1 MADRSTRDAASAPGA
16 GGRAGDQRAGDQRAP
31 VILAARNLRRVF
43 RLGDSRVEALRGVSL
58 DIRRGDFVAIVG
70 PSGSGKSTL
79 LHLLGLIDS
88 PSEGSVAI
96 RGEPAHHL
104 GRERR
109 AGIRLRWLGFVFQSF
124 NLLQLLT
131 ARQNVEIVLRLAGAP
146 KSQRRDRAESLLRAV
161 GLGERMQHRPT
172 QLSGGERQRVA
183 IARALANEPEVLLAD
198 EPTGNLDSAT
208 GAGIVDLL
216 AELNRAGQTVVMVT
230 HNLAVARRAGRLL
243 HMHDGTLH
251 EDSMPPDDDA
261 RDPAP

>member
-1 MADRSTRDAASAPGA
+1 MSN
-16 GGRAGDQRAGDQRAP
+16 QRPVLSPNTAP

-43 RLGDSRVEALRGVSL
+43 RLGESRVEALRGVSL
-58 DIRRGDFVAIVG
+58 EIRSGDFVAIVG

-88 PSEGSVAI
+88 PTEGSVAI

-109 AGIRLRWLGFVFQSF
+109 AGLRLRWLGFVFQSF

-131 ARQNVEIVLRLAGAP
+131 ARQNVEIALRLAGVGKTA
-146 KSQRRDRAESLLRAV
+146 RRERAEALLRAV
-161 GLGERMQHRPT
+161 GLGERMQHRPL

-183 IARALANEPEVLLAD
+183 IARALANEPAVLLAD
-198 EPTGNLDSAT
+198 EPTGNLDSET

-216 AELNRAGQTVVMVT
+216 AELNRAGQTVVIVT
-230 HNLAVARRAGRLL
+230 HNLEIARRATRLL
-243 HMHDGTLH
+243 QMRDGRIE
-251 EDSMPPDDDA
+251 EDRPSGGS
-261 RDPAP
+261 